1 MMATPG
7 ASEGAIP
14 LGDDRGTIL
23 CPVCTASFKPTG
35 RQIFC
40 SSVCRRTAWR
50 RAHRAL
56 RNPIVLP
63 PGTPR
68 RPLTV
73 YECGACGERAV
84 GEKYCEN
91 CQTFMRRVGLGG
103 PCPHC
108 DEPVAVTDLIGQ
120 LDKP

>member
-1 MMATPG
+1 MTATPG
-7 ASEGAIP
+7 ASEVAIP
-14 LGDDRGTIL
+14 LGDDGGTIL
-23 CPVCTASFKPTG
+23 CPACAAAFAPTG

-40 SSVCRRTAWR
+40 SSVCRHTAWR
-50 RAHRAL
+50 RAHQAKRA
-56 RNPIVLP
+56 PIVVP

-84 GEKYCEN
+84 GDQYCEN
-91 CQTFMRRVGLGG
+91 CQTFMRRVGPGG

-108 DEPVAVTDLIGQ
+108 DEPVAVTDLVEA